1 MEQKNE
7 LEIWMRVNLCE
18 TAEELSGVIFSLADE
33 DGAIQGRSRKFPAD
47 RMAEA
52 VEGVVKGDLLPNVL
66 TREYGIRQQA
76 LYIKY
81 YEKLEQN

>member
-1 MEQKNE
+1 ME
-7 LEIWMRVNLCE
+7 LEKEISIWTKVNSCE
-18 TAEELSGVIFSLADE
+18 TAEELSEVILSLADE

-52 VEGVVKGDLLPNVL
+52 VSEVVKGNLMPNVL

-76 LYIKY
+76 LYIRY
-81 YEKLEQN
+81 YENL